1 MKSSEERMEEWA
13 SQNSITAIFV
23 EYRKSVSQPAIRA
36 PYSVDVLLPREVF
49 KGCESPILMT
59 RA

>member
-1 MKSSEERMEEWA
+1 MEEWA